1 MTKFT
6 KNVDEVFKF
15 VPFQTLT
22 LLRKKKKTLQIYLR
36 SSYVES

>member
-22 LLRKKKKTLQIYLR
+22 LLRKKKKNLTNLFKI
-36 SSYVES
+36 

>member
-22 LLRKKKKTLQIYLR
+22 LLRKKKKKPYKFI
-36 SSYVES
+36 